1 MRITKKFI
9 KNDSIYFPIG
19 FQDSFPVFLIRYDF
33 QDIHGTMGDKKT
45 DHLLIRKEII
55 KLRNH
60 LPIGKVMSLKQMIFI
75 MKYCSLEALQ
85 LVKFTRTISDFLI
98 NGAHF

>member
-9 KNDSIYFPIG
+9 KNDSIYFSIG

-85 LVKFTRTISDFLI
+85 LVSLRGLFLTS
-98 NGAHF
+98 